1 MVTFR
6 HESRTARRLARFL
19 RDEDGALLPLA
30 MQIFLVMMIC
40 TGISIDFVRQEERR
54 TKIQNTLDRA
64 ALAAASLSQDLDPT
78 LVVKDY
84 LKKAGLEYLNATP
97 HAEQGSLN
105 EWRRVSITATDNM
118 HTIFGSLINIDSLQA
133 SAASTAQEEIGNVEI
148 SLVLDISG
156 SMNQNIYYPNDSR
169 YNGTYPTRM
178 DKLRPAA
185 LAFVDKMFKTVQPES
200 APAGRLSIS
209 IVPYNQQVTLGP
221 RTAVGF
227 NLSTDHTR
235 NTCADIET
243 LSDGDFAISSSRAL
257 QRTMFGDSFD
267 YWGQSALG
275 QGTWSLE
282 TRTYIENC
290 PNADTAAVLAFANDQ
305 TTINT
310 AIDDLTPGG
319 DTAIDVGARW
329 GLALLDPAARSA
341 LNAME
346 DAGHVSSDLLGRPF
360 DYNDGTQTASNSSM
374 KVLVL
379 MTDGQNTRSYST
391 KAAYRTGASGFVSTY
406 SATAFADSNTNSTWW
421 SNLYYYVPGRS
432 QPYYKLSNGYWYSSP
447 GTNRYPISWETVWSK
462 GYTLQ
467 YVINTFLY
475 NSLRA
480 ANGSAN
486 KTSIYNDMAV
496 QSEFSQKDTA
506 LLKLCDVAKDST
518 HGIYVFTVA
527 VNAPTAGA
535 AILSQCATSAGYA
548 YDVNAEDLTDTFTS
562 IASAINALR
571 LTN

>member
-1 MVTFR
+1 MVSIR
-6 HESRTARRLARFL
+6 HKSRTARRLARFL
-19 RDEDGALLPLA
+19 RDEDGALIPLA
-30 MQIFLVMMIC
+30 LQIFLVMMIC

-64 ALAAASLSQDLDPT
+64 ALAAASLSQELDAT
-78 LVVKDY
+78 QVVKDY

-97 HAEQGSLN
+97 HAEQGDLN
-105 EWRRVSITATDNM
+105 AWRRVSITATDNM

-133 SAASTAQEEIGNVEI
+133 SAASTAREEIGNVEI

-156 SMNQNIYYPNDSR
+156 SMDFNIYHDGDSG
-169 YNGTYPTRM
+169 YSGIYPTRM

-221 RTAVGF
+221 RTSVGF

-267 YWGQSALG
+267 YWGQG
-275 QGTWSLE
+275 FWSPP
-282 TRTYIENC
+282 TRTNNANC

-310 AIDDLTPGG
+310 AINALTPGG

-329 GLALLDPAARSA
+329 GLALLDPAARDA
-341 LNAME
+341 LNAMNS
-346 DAGHVSSDLLGRPF
+346 AGYVSNVLLGRPF
-360 DYNDGTQTASNSSM
+360 DYSDGTQTSNKSSM

-391 KAAYRTGASGFVSTY
+391 KPAYRTGASGFVSTY
-406 SATAFADSNTNSTWW
+406 SATAFADSSTNSTWW
-421 SNLYYYVPGRS
+421 NNLYYYVPGRS
-432 QPYYKLSNGYWYSSP
+432 QPYYKLSTGYWYSSP

-496 QSEFSQKDTA
+496 QSEFSQKDSA
-506 LLKLCDVAKDST
+506 LLKLCDVAKDRT

-527 VNAPTAGA
+527 VNAPTEGK

-548 YDVNAEDLTDTFTS
+548 YDVNAEDLTDAFTS

>member
-1 MVTFR
+1 MVTIR

-19 RDEDGALLPLA
+19 RDEDGALIPLA
-30 MQIFLVMMIC
+30 LQIFLVMMIC

-64 ALAAASLSQDLDPT
+64 ALAAASLSQELDPT
-78 LVVKDY
+78 LVVEDY
-84 LKKAGLEYLNATP
+84 LQKAGLDYLDATP
-97 HAEQGSLN
+97 HVEEGTLG
-105 EWRRVSITATDNM
+105 EWRRVTVTATDNM
-118 HTIFGSLINIDSLQA
+118 HTIFGSLININSLQA
-133 SAASTAQEEIGNVEI
+133 TGASTAQEEIGNVEI

-156 SMNQNIYYPNDSR
+156 SMNENIYYPTNSSYDGR
-169 YNGTYPTRM
+169 YPTRM

-185 LAFVDKMFKTVQPES
+185 LAFVQKMFDTVQPAS

-209 IVPYNQQVTLGP
+209 IVPYNQQVTLGSQ
-221 RTAVGF
+221 TSAGF
-227 NLSTDHTR
+227 DLSTDHTK

-243 LSDGDFAISSSRAL
+243 LSDGDFAISANRAL
-257 QRTMFGDSFD
+257 QRTMYGDSFD
-267 YWGQSALG
+267 YAGQYALG
-275 QGTWSLE
+275 QGTWSVQK
-282 TRTYIENC
+282 TTNIANC
-290 PNADTAAVLAFANDQ
+290 PNASAAAVLAFANNQ
-305 TTINT
+305 TKINS
-310 AIDDLTPGG
+310 AINALTPGG

-341 LNAME
+341 LDKLIVKGYA
-346 DAGHVSSDLLGRPF
+346 SSDLSGRPF
-360 DYNDGTQTASNSSM
+360 NYSDGTESVSDSAM

-391 KAAYRTGASGFVSTY
+391 KAAYRTGASGFVSTS
-406 SATAFADSNTNSTWW
+406 SATAFADSSNSTAW
-421 SNLYYYVPGRS
+421 SKLYYHVPGRTK
-432 QPYYKLSNGYWYSSP
+432 PYYRLSDKTWYSTPS
-447 GTNRYPISWETVWSK
+447 GTLYPITWDTVWSK

-475 NSLRA
+475 NPMKAVNS
-480 ANGSAN
+480 SVST
-486 KTSIYNDMAV
+486 TSIYNDMAV
-496 QSEFSQKDTA
+496 QSEFTEKDTA

-527 VNAPTAGA
+527 VNAPTEGKT
-535 AILSQCATSAGYA
+535 ILSQCATSAGYA
-548 YDVNAEDLTDTFTS
+548 YDVNAEDLTDAFTS

>member
-1 MVTFR
+1 MVSIR
-6 HESRTARRLARFL
+6 HKSRTARRLARFL
-19 RDEDGALLPLA
+19 RDEDGALIPLA
-30 MQIFLVMMIC
+30 LQIFLVMMIC

-64 ALAAASLSQDLDPT
+64 ALAAASLSQELDPT
-78 LVVKDY
+78 LVVEDY
-84 LKKAGLEYLNATP
+84 LKKAGLEYLDATP
-97 HAEQGSLN
+97 DVQQGTLN
-105 EWRRVSITATDNM
+105 EWRRVTINATDNM
-118 HTIFGSLINIDSLQA
+118 HTIFGSLININTLQA
-133 SAASTAQEEIGNVEI
+133 TGSSTAQEEIGNVEI

-156 SMNQNIYYPNDSR
+156 SMNENIYYPTNSSYDGR
-169 YNGTYPTRM
+169 YPTRM

-185 LAFVDKMFKTVQPES
+185 LTFVDKMFKTVQPAS

-221 RTAVGF
+221 RTSVGF
-227 NLSTDHTR
+227 NLSTDHR
-235 NTCADIET
+235 QNTCADIET
-243 LSDGDFAISSSRAL
+243 LPDGDFAISSTRAL

-267 YWGQSALG
+267 YWGQPALG
-275 QGTWSLE
+275 QGSWTLQ
-282 TRTYIENC
+282 TRTNIANC
-290 PNADTAAVLAFANDQ
+290 PNASAAAVLAFANDQ

-310 AIDDLTPGG
+310 AINNLSPGG

-329 GLALLDPAARSA
+329 GLALLDPAARGA
-341 LNAME
+341 LNAMKAE
-346 DAGHVSSDLLGRPF
+346 GYVSSDLAGRPF
-360 DYNDGTQTASNSSM
+360 DYDDGTQTTSNSSM

-391 KAAYRTGASGFVSTY
+391 KPAYRTGASGFVSTY

-421 SNLYYYVPGRS
+421 NNLYYYSAGRS

-506 LLKLCDVAKDST
+506 LLKLCDIAKDST

-527 VNAPTAGA
+527 VNAPTEGKT
-535 AILSQCATSAGYA
+535 ILSQCATSAGYA
-548 YDVNAEDLTDTFTS
+548 YDVNAEDLTNAFTS